1 MFGWLKK
8 RKSAPAPGIEPTVK
22 VYLNPLLMMLVAAE
36 KNKGSPLTEQEVLAV
51 RDSTVSIEMEA
62 SKAAIFYAS
71 LDAQVPVHRLD
82 PDNLWAEWQSI
93 REHVE

>member
-8 RKSAPAPGIEPTVK
+8 RHTSANPENEPMVK

-51 RDSTVSIEMEA
+51 RDSTASIDMPA
-62 SKAAIFYAS
+62 SKAAVFYSS
-71 LDAQVPVHRLD
+71 LDARVPVPRLD
-82 PDNLWAEWQSI
+82 PDRLWVEWQEI